1 MTHKNQLLYGDNLEI
16 LLNDKLD
23 PRQAPLVPDESVD
36 LIYID
41 PPFNSNRDYNIIYP
55 DAKAQ
60 SKAFIDTWSTISIE
74 ATEKMLGIY
83 QGNSF
88 NETLEDPR
96 FVHYFTVPFINTLK
110 AMQSLL
116 KFSDPALYAYLIN
129 MGLRIFVM
137 HKKLKW
143 HGSFYLH
150 CDATASHY
158 LKIVCDSIFD
168 KQNFRNEIVWR
179 RKRGTAGG
187 KSMPR
192 SHDVILYYSKSHV
205 FFYKILYT
213 DYDMSYIDKQYR
225 HEDEKGRYRIH
236 DLVASPALGGSS
248 PRYEFKGFVPKTRWL
263 VSLETLLEFEKN
275 DMIVWSKTGV
285 PRRKIYY
292 DETKGVPLSSVWTDI
307 NVKAGHENLG
317 YPTQKPQMLLER
329 ILNSSC
335 PKAGD
340 ELEYKDEKGRMQKIT
355 FSQNGTVLD
364 AYCGCGTTVMAAQS
378 LGLRWI
384 GIDITHFSTDLVEK
398 RILET
403 YYINKQELDALKL
416 TQGVKDADEEFV
428 KKSNLEYFK
437 LVKKA
442 RQKMFES
449 IELIGSPKD
458 FESAKRLAL
467 NTDNDFVRKEFEKW
481 AVSKI
486 GLGAYIEKKGKDG
499 GVDGMFD
506 IAEFD
511 NNKIIK
517 TQCYYQV
524 KSDAKKIGD
533 SDIKKFYASLQYFG
547 APVGIFI
554 SLNGYS
560 SEAINYANSLGKYKL
575 KGLNYSIPVMSLLS
589 VEEYFVDDLETHQKI
604 FFVHN
609 PFKSSLLHKGK
620 VENEEL
626 EF

>member
-168 KQNFRNEIVWR
+168 KQNFRNEIVWHYPPSIKSSKR
-179 RKRGTAGG
+179 RELQN
-187 KSMPR
+187 
-192 SHDVILYYSKSHV
+192 HDIIICYAKDYSRA
-205 FFYKILYT
+205 FFKPSQVEYT
-213 DYDMSYIDKQYR
+213 QKQLDRFKY
-225 HEDEKGRYRIH
+225 EDEEGRYYH
-236 DLVASPALGGSS
+236 DTRRDA
-248 PRYEFKGFVPKTRWL
+248 KG
-263 VSLETLLEFEKN
+263 EK
-275 DMIVWSKTGV
+275 VKVKVYLKKTGT
-285 PRRKIYY
+285 PAG
-292 DETKGVPLSSVWTDI
+292 DVWYF
-307 NVKAGHENLG
+307 NRAQGGEYLG

-589 VEEYFVDDLETHQKI
+589 VEEYFADDLETHQKI

-609 PFKSSLLHKGK
+609 PFKSSLLQNDK